1 MDDTEL
7 TDLVRRAKTVVDR
20 AIPFENNA
28 AAADIT
34 ALRTTALRTILTSLL
49 DGPLDQ

>member
-7 TDLVRRAKTVVDR
+7 ANLLRRARTAVDK

-34 ALRTTALRTILTSLL
+34 ALRATALQTILTSML
-49 DGPLDQ
+49 DGTLDR